1 MNLLISSGT
10 LYVYEDGSDP
20 ESCPYIWPRDEKR
33 KHKCTVRMKD
43 CHLVLHVDMSAL
55 LENTPLIQFIRN
67 YIWDASG
74 IFSISLLVRILMT
87 SLPAFSWL

>member
-33 KHKCTVRMKD
+33 KHTCTIRMQH
-43 CHLVLHVDMSAL
+43 CHLVLHVESVL
-55 LENTPLIQFIRN
+55 LENTPLIKFICN
-67 YIWDASG
+67 YIQDTSG
-74 IFSISLLVRILMT
+74 IFSISLFVRILMT